1 MKTYINVRDGNLVFG
16 IRGILA
22 DILENIHI
30 FGLFKAGFRYQKIEK
45 WQKGLC

>member
-16 IRGILA
+16 TRGIVA
-22 DILENIHI
+22 DVIENIRI

-45 WQKGLC
+45 WQEKPY

>member
-30 FGLFKAGFRYQKIEK
+30 
-45 WQKGLC
+45 